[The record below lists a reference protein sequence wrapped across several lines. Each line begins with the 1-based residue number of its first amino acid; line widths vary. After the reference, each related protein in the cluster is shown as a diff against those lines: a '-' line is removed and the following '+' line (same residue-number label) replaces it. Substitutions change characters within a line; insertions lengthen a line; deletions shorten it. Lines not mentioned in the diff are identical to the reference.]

1 MDRSLLEPV
10 QKNVSLRHFLN
21 GSRTRVCR
29 REGAFTTV
37 GCAFLAAALLSGW
50 AATAHADRVVLL
62 PPYGDDDQER
72 LDDLEET
79 LAAAILASGHT
90 ALTERSTPEDAAP
103 PETANEM
110 RAIAEMQQAQYLVV
124 ARVSSFMHDSYR
136 IAFRVGYAPQ
146 GRVEELEA
154 LVYTANQADRL
165 REILI
170 AMLRPEGVGE
180 DAARLTEDPAA
191 PGTTGNAEEEARRR
205 AEEEA
210 RRREEEE
217 RARAE
222 FQAREEARRRAE
234 EEAEEREWDEREQYG
249 VEKQWMLSGGFDF
262 RPIIAYDNARDGG
275 ILWGFSIRGGRSFA
289 EVPGFE
295 IRAAIDLVLGAS
307 NGFAIAGGAAYLFS
321 PFTDIP
327 LHFGLSVEL
336 GLFQALSGNRV
347 PSFMFRGAPTV
358 AWRVTDQFYLEAA
371 VFEIQVYSAHGG
383 VATLGGSA
391 RAGFRF

>member
-1 MDRSLLEPV
+1 MDRSLLKPV

-21 GSRTRVCR
+21 GSSARARR
-29 REGAFTTV
+29 REGAFTLL
-37 GCAFLAAALLSGW
+37 GCAVLAAVLLVAWS
-50 AATAHADRVVLL
+50 ATAHADRVVLL
-62 PPYGDDDQER
+62 PPYGDADQER
-72 LDDLEET
+72 LDDLEEV

-90 ALTERSTPEDAAP
+90 ALTERAAADNASP

-110 RAIAEMQQAQYLVV
+110 RAIAEMQSAQYLVV
-124 ARVSSFMHDSYR
+124 ARVSFMHDSYR

-154 LVYTANQADRL
+154 LVYDANQADRL

-180 DAARLTEDPAA
+180 DAARLTEDPPA

-217 RARAE
+217 RARRE
-222 FQAREEARRRAE
+222 FQEREEARRRAE

-275 ILWGFSIRGGRSFA
+275 VLWGFSIRGGRSFA

-295 IRAAIDLVLGAS
+295 IRAALDLVLGAS
-307 NGFAIAGGAAYLFS
+307 NGFAVAGGAAYLFS
-321 PFTDIP
+321 PFTDVP

-336 GLFQALSGNRV
+336 GLYQALSGNRV

-371 VFEIQVYSAHGG
+371 VLEIQVYSAHGG